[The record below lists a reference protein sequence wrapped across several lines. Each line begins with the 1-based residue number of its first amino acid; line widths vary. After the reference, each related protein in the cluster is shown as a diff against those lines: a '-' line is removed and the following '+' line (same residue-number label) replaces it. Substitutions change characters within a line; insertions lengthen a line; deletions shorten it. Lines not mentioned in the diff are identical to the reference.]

1 MQIFIV
7 LYCKANNTVKRE
19 SNELHK
25 VQNKFNPTKTNEATS
40 SANLCESSNSRISK
54 VYLQANYQEEN
65 GVLAR
70 VTNMVTTTT
79 YDM

>member
-1 MQIFIV
+1 MSSLTTKLKRIV
-7 LYCKANNTVKRE
+7 
-19 SNELHK
+19 
-25 VQNKFNPTKTNEATS
+25 VQNPQLTAQTHS
-40 SANLCESSNSRISK
+40 VL
-54 VYLQANYQEEN
+54 LHHLGN

>member
-1 MQIFIV
+1 MSS
-7 LYCKANNTVKRE
+7 LTTKLKRT
-19 SNELHK
+19 
-25 VQNKFNPTKTNEATS
+25 VQNPQLTAQTHS
-40 SANLCESSNSRISK
+40 VL
-54 VYLQANYQEEN
+54 LHHLGN